1 MFAYST
7 SAQQKKALWT
17 FHRAFFHSE
26 LIMFWLIVIFALVA
40 LLFWWLGKRFKNP
53 KTGALCV
60 TTGGL
65 KTGKSSFSLYL
76 AKKTYRRNLLE
87 VKFKN
92 FVRKV
97 INKLF
102 SKDLPYEEEPLF
114 YSTIPVAF
122 PHVRLTLDLIMRK
135 KRFRYKSVVWVDEA
149 TLLADSQL
157 WRSEELNA
165 RLLEFCKLFGHE
177 TKGGCLFFTS
187 HCLSELHASMRR
199 ASSEYF
205 YVHSLFK
212 WLPFFMIATIREER
226 YSEDGTAVNV
236 YENDVEEHLR
246 RVVIPKSV
254 WKEFDCYCYSIL
266 TDHLPVEDNV
276 VQVDSLKAGEV
287 VSFNPLHRYDIKPCH
302 DLDKGEDSN
311 GKNKDAL

>member
-1 MFAYST
+1 MIF
-7 SAQQKKALWT
+7 
-17 FHRAFFHSE
+17 
-26 LIMFWLIVIFALVA
+26 LIILFALVA
-40 LLFWWLGKRFKNP
+40 LLLWWLSKRFKTP
-53 KTGALCV
+53 KFGALCV

-65 KTGKSSFSLYL
+65 KTGKSTFSLYL
-76 AKKTYRRNLLE
+76 AKKTFKRNLRE

-92 FVRKV
+92 FFRKLV
-97 INKLF
+97 NKLF
-102 SKDLPYEEEPLF
+102 NKQLPYEEEPLF

-226 YSEDGTAVNV
+226 YSEDGTSVNV
-236 YENDVEEHLR
+236 YDSDVEDHLR
-246 RVVIPKSV
+246 RVVIPKSI

-266 TDHLPVEDNV
+266 TDELPVEDNV
-276 VQVDSLKAGEV
+276 VEVDSLKAGQV
-287 VSFNPLHRYDIKPCH
+287 VSFNPLHRYDIKTCP
-302 DLDKGEDSN
+302 DLDKGGVSDENSEE
-311 GKNKDAL
+311 L